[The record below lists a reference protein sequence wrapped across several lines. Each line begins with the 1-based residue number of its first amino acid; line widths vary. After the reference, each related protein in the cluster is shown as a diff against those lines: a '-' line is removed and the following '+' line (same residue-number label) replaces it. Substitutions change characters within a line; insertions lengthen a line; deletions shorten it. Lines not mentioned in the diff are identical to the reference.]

1 MSRRPRSSIQTNS
14 LDCQSEIEA
23 RGFGRRHHVQAR
35 CVLRQHQIRAWAATA
50 RAMSLRTLSFVR
62 AEFGKRVSPFMIA
75 LGRTV
80 STIVRL
86 KISKMLVS
94 GLPLPVRQRLLEAL
108 KQRVSGIH
116 DALFRPD

>member
-1 MSRRPRSSIQTNS
+1 MKSRQGVLVVGIRSK
-14 LDCQSEIEA
+14 
-23 RGFGRRHHVQAR
+23 RGVSYVSTKSVHG
-35 CVLRQHQIRAWAATA
+35 AATA

-62 AEFGKRVSPFMIA
+62 AEFDKRVSPFMIA

-108 KQRVSGIH
+108 KQRASGIH